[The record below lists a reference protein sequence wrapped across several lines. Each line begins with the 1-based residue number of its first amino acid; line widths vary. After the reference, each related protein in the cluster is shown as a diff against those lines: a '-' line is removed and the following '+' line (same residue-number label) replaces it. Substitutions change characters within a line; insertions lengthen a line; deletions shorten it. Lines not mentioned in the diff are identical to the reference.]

1 MKKRIISLIL
11 CVLLVCSICIP
22 ALADNNTVGRKYDY
36 DYYMC
41 VGDSIAAGCS
51 LTKDGSETY
60 FDQETDNY
68 LTVYSPDY
76 IYYGYDFSAI
86 PTAYHCIVADALDAE
101 LLQCARSGLRAVE
114 FRYFLEGVYNDYDE
128 TCFWGNTYFDTDGN
142 GFTTDDLDAIN
153 EYVNY
158 PEQIKKADIIS
169 INIGSNDVLSF
180 ALNMVLQ
187 EMTSDSSDPTLSA
200 IKDFLNNGG
209 SFGQAFAKL
218 IEYAETMGML
228 NDVVN
233 VLISTLDKAYDQF
246 EVNYKAV
253 MDKIYELNPDITVI
267 GVGVFNPFKYF
278 RLSGDSDLDIS
289 AVAQP
294 TINKINKLIKSY
306 ENGKLEFYY
315 ADVVGTETYLMS
327 YDDRYFWEYF
337 TLKVHPTLAGHRFMA
352 EQILSVVPEA
362 DIPYTD
368 VSENDWYYDGIKYCY
383 NNGLMNGMS
392 ATTFEPETS
401 MTRAMVATV
410 LYRINGCPDVSGMSH
425 PFTDVASYQY
435 YNDAIIWAYNNGVV
449 QGCGDGTFLPEDTIT
464 REQFVTMLYRYA
476 CAYCG
481 VDPDASQP
489 LLVQYVDARSISD
502 YAKVPMR
509 WAVANGIMNGMSLT
523 KLEPAGECIRAQC
536 AVMLARFDQKY

>member
-1 MKKRIISLIL
+1 MKKRIISLML

-22 ALADNNTVGRKYDY
+22 ALADNNTIGCKYDY

-41 VGDSIAAGCS
+41 VGDSIGAGYA
-51 LTKDGSETY
+51 LTKDGSEIVL
-60 FDQETDNY
+60 DQETDD
-68 LTVYSPDY
+68 YSYAFDPDY
-76 IYYGYDFSAI
+76 IYRGFDYAVV
-86 PTAYHCIVADALDAE
+86 PTAYHSYVAEALDAE

-114 FRYFLEGVYNDYDE
+114 FRYFLEGVFNEYDE
-128 TCFWGNTYFDTDGN
+128 TLYWDNTYYDMDGN
-142 GFTTDDLDAIN
+142 GFTLDDLDAIN
-153 EYVNY
+153 EDINY
-158 PEQIKKADIIS
+158 PEKVKQADIMS
-169 INIGSNDVLSF
+169 VNIGSNDVLSLTMCSIF
-180 ALNMVLQ
+180 A
-187 EMTSDSSDPTLSA
+187 EMTADTTDPTLQA
-200 IKDFLNNGG
+200 IKEFLNNGG
-209 SFGQAFAKL
+209 SLAQAFGQL
-218 IEYAETMGML
+218 IEYAETAGML
-228 NDVVN
+228 ADV
-233 VLISTLDKAYDQF
+233 LEALTETLDKTYEQF
-246 EVNYKAV
+246 VVNYDACMK
-253 MDKIYELNPDITVI
+253 KIYELNPDVIVI
-267 GVGVFNPFKYF
+267 GVGVYNPFSNF
-278 RLSGDSDLDIS
+278 TLSSDSDLDIS
-289 AVAQP
+289 AILQP
-294 TINKINKLIKSY
+294 TINKINKVIKSY
-306 ENGKLEFYY
+306 EGGDLEYYY
-315 ADVVGTETYLMS
+315 AETIGTDIFPMS
-327 YDDRYFWEYF
+327 YDDRYFWEYMNIKF
-337 TLKVHPTLAGHRFMA
+337 HPTLAGHKFIA

-368 VSENDWYYDGIKYCY
+368 VAEGDWYYDGIKYCY

-425 PFTDVASYQY
+425 PFKDVASYQY
-435 YNDAIIWAYNNGVV
+435 YNDAIIWAYNNGIVL
-449 QGCGDGTFLPEDTIT
+449 GCGDGTFLPEDTIT